1 MTLSIST
8 LERILRQYF
17 SNTKN
22 NNTEFQ
28 QQMIEFLFK
37 CLDKYGKDASVLF
50 SFVDFKEQQISVI
63 KRWISDHYDTFDFSM
78 INSTLIKT
86 TSQLLNELCRLK
98 EECMNAVLEIK
109 RNSIE
114 AEQKRNIRF
123 NEEMNRMKKEI
134 QQSFKKQKE
143 EMQQSFSK
151 QKDEIKQ
158 SFNEQKDEMQSFK
171 KQLAKMLKS
180 YIYKGK
186 TFPFSFDIFK
196 QNSKYFFQNR
206 KFLKNVKNIKILNE
220 EEEKIINLS
229 DESIQAFINCCQNQ
243 MCQINITNVFQLHFL
258 SYKL

>member
-1 MTLSIST
+1 
-8 LERILRQYF
+8 
-17 SNTKN
+17 
-22 NNTEFQ
+22 
-28 QQMIEFLFK
+28 MIEFLFK
-37 CLDKYGKDASVLF
+37 SLDKYGKDASVLF
-50 SFVDFKEQQISVI
+50 SFVDFKEQQICLI

-78 INSTLIKT
+78 INSTLVTT

-123 NEEMNRMKKEI
+123 NEEMNRMKKEM
-134 QQSFKKQKE
+134 QTFSKNRKKKCKL
-143 EMQQSFSK
+143 SFSK
-151 QKDEIKQ
+151 QKDEI
-158 SFNEQKDEMQSFK
+158 QSFK

-186 TFPFSFDIFK
+186 TFPFNFDIFK
-196 QNSKYFFQNR
+196 QTSKHFFQNR
-206 KFLKNVKNIKILNE
+206 KILKNVKNINLLNE

-229 DESIQAFINCCQNQ
+229 DETIQAFINCCQNQ
-243 MCQINITNVFQLHFL
+243 MCQINMTNVFQLQFL